1 MSRLNTIEAKLV
13 FYNANTDNNHS
24 PDCVARSISLAF
36 GTSYNTVKYQLRKFA
51 RDRNNGL
58 VWNNVVNFSAW
69 IKQTYG
75 SQYVF
80 QSIKDFCGDD
90 ALTVKEFSETYSTG
104 SYLLLVGHVPGRLSH
119 MVAVVDGDIYDSW
132 DSQKQIISRVMP
144 VKSERSDLHEAS
156 DDERSRYID
165 ELTKFIDAYLAKVT
179 KRSPY
184 LIVDLD
190 DEWKKID
197 AQTII
202 KDIEFRIDYNKIPEE
217 WSRYLFDGE
226 GWTSSRL
233 VIKIN
238 PSLSFDDNLKTNKD
252 HIQYVIRES
261 AYKVTS
267 QVNEAKKLDELR
279 GIINPEFSGNRE
291 YLSKLPKA
299 YIPRITWLSYNP
311 YSDTKFEGYVVAN
324 KDDERSKF
332 HDDEVWIRGDNF
344 REFKDN
350 LSMYIE
356 HNMREGYDY

>member
-1 MSRLNTIEAKLV
+1 MSRLDTIEAKLV

-36 GTSYNTVKYQLRKFA
+36 ESSYNTVKYQLRKFA
-51 RDRNNGL
+51 RQRDNGL
-58 VWNNVVNFSAW
+58 VWNNIVNFSAW

-80 QSIKDFCGDD
+80 QRIKDFCGSD

-104 SYLLLVGHVPGRLSH
+104 SYLLLVGDVANRLTH

-156 DDERSRYID
+156 DDERSAYIE
-165 ELTKFIDAYLAKVT
+165 ELDKFIDAYLAKVI

-190 DEWKKID
+190 GEWSKLD
-197 AQTII
+197 AQTLAQY
-202 KDIEFRIDYNKIPEE
+202 IEFQVDRTKIPEE
-217 WSRYLFDGE
+217 CLNYLYDDAA
-226 GWTSSRL
+226 SAYARL

-238 PSLSFDDNLKTNKD
+238 PSLNFDGNLKTNKD
-252 HIQYVIRES
+252 HIQYVIRET

-267 QVNEAKKLDELR
+267 VVNEIKKLHELK
-279 GIINPEFSGNRE
+279 GIINPKFSGNRE

-324 KDDERSKF
+324 KDDERDKY
-332 HDDEVWIRGDNF
+332 HYDEVWIRGDNF